1 MKVSIITINYNN
13 VAGLEKTI
21 NSVISNDLY
30 DIEYIV
36 IDGNSTDGSV
46 DVIKKYESKIN
57 FWISEPDSG
66 IYNAMNKGIRQAKGQ
81 YILFVNSGDVI
92 KENCDLQSIISQITG
107 KDIVYFD
114 MEIADSLSNTSYIK
128 QYPNNPDFKYFAED
142 TLPHT
147 ASFIKKEL
155 LVKYGYYSE
164 EKKITSDWAFF
175 MDAICLLRCTY
186 RHIDGCFS
194 TFYIDGISSNASNKQ
209 LLIDERNEHIA
220 HSYPLYNT
228 LYRDWI
234 EKKQELYKLKTSISV
249 KYLKKLGL
257 LKWLKL

>member
-13 VAGLEKTI
+13 AAGLEKTI

-30 DIEYIV
+30 NIEYFV

-57 FWISEPDSG
+57 FWISESDSG
-66 IYNAMNKGIRQAKGQ
+66 IYSAMNKGIRQATGQ

-92 KENCDLQSIISQITG
+92 KEDCDLQSIISQITG
-107 KDIVYFD
+107 EDIVYFD
-114 MEIADSLSNTSYIK
+114 MEIADSLSKTIYIK
-128 QYPNNPDFKYFAED
+128 QYPSNPDFKYFAED

-155 LVKYGYYSE
+155 LVIYGYYSE

-175 MDAICLLRCTY
+175 MDAVCLVDCTY
-186 RHIDGCFS
+186 KHINSCFS

>member
-1 MKVSIITINYNN
+1 MKVSIVTINYNN
-13 VAGLEKTI
+13 AAGLEKTI

-57 FWISEPDSG
+57 FWISESDSG
-66 IYNAMNKGIRQAKGQ
+66 IYNAMNKGIRQATGQ

-92 KENCDLQSIISQITG
+92 KEDFDLQSIISQITG
-107 KDIVYFD
+107 EDIVYFD
-114 MEIADSLSNTSYIK
+114 MEIADSLSKTSYIK
-128 QYPNNPDFKYFAED
+128 QYPSNPDFKYFAED

-164 EKKITSDWAFF
+164 EK
-175 MDAICLLRCTY
+175 R
-186 RHIDGCFS
+186 
-194 TFYIDGISSNASNKQ
+194 
-209 LLIDERNEHIA
+209 
-220 HSYPLYNT
+220 
-228 LYRDWI
+228 
-234 EKKQELYKLKTSISV
+234 
-249 KYLKKLGL
+249 
-257 LKWLKL
+257 